1 MLSVPLD
8 ITVRLVLVLLSLVL
22 KEHTTLILLKDLL
35 LIVWLVPLL
44 NTVKAM
50 E

>member
-35 LIVWLVPLL
+35 LTVWLVPLL